1 MDLKSLRDILGGGVQ
16 GVGTKLALKRQ
27 AWAGASVGA
36 AAGAQRLQ
44 HPAGRTWRPTEEAGV
59 EA

>member
-27 AWAGASVGA
+27 AWAGASVGGCRWSTATA
-36 AAGAQRLQ
+36 ASSREDMET
-44 HPAGRTWRPTEEAGV
+44 H
-59 EA
+59 